1 MTLRAFVVE
10 VELYSLRRII
20 EPPLKRA
27 LHRAVRKCYIHSKC
41 AIKSR
46 FHSHW
51 LAINFTEITNFKAVV
66 SGQAH
71 AIDCFTTSAFANE
84 RHHVRYFG
92 GQATL
97 KCVPHLIFSGLV
109 GVNKKYH
116 ANSNEGQKQY
126 SHRSLLDSCLLYTSP
141 SPRDGLLSRMPSS

>member
-20 EPPLKRA
+20 EPPLKRT
-27 LHRAVRKCYIHSKC
+27 LHRAVCKCYIHSKC

-66 SGQAH
+66 SGLAH
-71 AIDCFTTSAFANE
+71 ALDCFTTSAFANQ

-92 GQATL
+92 GQAAL
-97 KCVPHLIFSGLV
+97 KCVSHLILV
-109 GVNKKYH
+109 G
-116 ANSNEGQKQY
+116 
-126 SHRSLLDSCLLYTSP
+126 SLVLTKNITPTATRVKSKSTARIGP
-141 SPRDGLLSRMPSS
+141 SW